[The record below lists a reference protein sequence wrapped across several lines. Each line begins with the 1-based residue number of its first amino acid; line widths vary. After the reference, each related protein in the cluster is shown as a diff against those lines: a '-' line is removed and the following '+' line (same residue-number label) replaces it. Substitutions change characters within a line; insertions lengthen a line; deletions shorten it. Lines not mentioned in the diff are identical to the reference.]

1 MAERDIFLAALI
13 KKCFDGLNTK
23 IDTLAAIAGEEAS
36 WASIKKVVAAGMAKN
51 AYPVGTQFTV
61 THTKYGSLLFDVIAH
76 DHHKNP
82 ADANAHTM
90 TLLMHNVIYS
100 RPFDGVEAAYLVT
113 KDKFAEG
120 LPAGTY
126 HFLIPSGYT
135 SVEAESWGGIQ
146 FTTTKVVPVG
156 GHIVFIWTSGNVSAA
171 KINTYASATATTAI
185 ESNLTLT
192 NGTGGTSLGTL
203 LYDGDNANGFM
214 NCMMRARYGSNNWE
228 ESNIRQWLNSDAA
241 SGWWTPKTV
250 FDRLSS
256 TYASL
261 EGFMNGLPGEFVA
274 ALGAVDVTTRKNN
287 VFENDNERG
296 NKVYTTRDKIFLL
309 SNDEVGYGVE
319 GIAQDSVVDFYN
331 GAANADRIKYDYSST
346 ATPRYGSNWWLR
358 SPTPSSVFSARSVY
372 MSGEKSGGHAQYGFG
387 AAAACVIY

>member
-13 KKCFDGLNTK
+13 KKGFDGLNVKT
-23 IDTLAAIAGEEAS
+23 DTIAAIVGEEAS
-36 WASIKKVVAAGMAKN
+36 WANVRRIVANGMAAS
-51 AYPVGTQFTV
+51 AYPIGTQFAV

-113 KDKFAEG
+113 EDKFPDG
-120 LPAGTY
+120 MPAGTY

-135 SVEAESWGGIQ
+135 SDEAESWTGIQ
-146 FTTTKVVPVG
+146 FATTEVVPVD
-156 GHIVFIWTSGNVSAA
+156 GHIVFSWTSGKVSAA
-171 KINTYASATATTAI
+171 KISTFASATATTAI

-192 NGTGGTSLGTL
+192 DGTGGTSLGTL
-203 LYDGDNANGFM
+203 LYNNDNANGFM
-214 NCMMRARYGSNNWE
+214 NHLTRARYGSNNWD
-228 ESNIRQWLNSDAA
+228 ESNIRQWLNSADA

-256 TYASL
+256 TYTSL
-261 EGFMNGLPGEFVA
+261 EGFMNGLPADFAEV
-274 ALGAVDVTTRKNN
+274 LGAVDVVTRKNN
-287 VFENDNERG
+287 VYEADSDFG
-296 NKVYTTRDKIFLL
+296 VKTYTTRDKIFLL
-309 SNDEVGYGVE
+309 SNDEVGFAME
-319 GIAQDSVVDFYN
+319 GIAQGSVVDFYKN
-331 GAANADRIKYDYSST
+331 AANADRIKYDYSSAGT
-346 ATPRYGSNWWLR
+346 ARHWWLR
-358 SPTPSSVFSARSVY
+358 SPNPSYAHSARGVHA
-372 MSGEKSGGHAQYGFG
+372 SGAQYSNHAYSGNG

>member
-13 KKCFDGLNTK
+13 KKGFDGLNTK
-23 IDTLAAIAGEEAS
+23 VDTLAAVAGEEAS

-113 KDKFAEG
+113 EDKFAEG

-135 SVEAESWGGIQ
+135 SAEAEGWDGIQ
-146 FTTTKVVPVG
+146 FTTTEVVPVG
-156 GHIVFIWTSGNVSAA
+156 GHIVFSWTSGNVSDA
-171 KINTYASATATTAI
+171 KINTYESATATTAI

-192 NGTGGTSLGTL
+192 NGTGGASLGTL
-203 LYDGDNANGFM
+203 LYNGDNANGFM
-214 NCMMRARYGSNNWE
+214 NCLTRARYGSNNWN

-256 TYASL
+256 SYASL

-287 VFENDNERG
+287 VFESDSDVG

-309 SNDEVGYGVE
+309 SNDEVGYAVE
-319 GIAQDSVVDFYN
+319 GIAQGSVVDFYN

-346 ATPRYGSNWWLR
+346 ATARYWWLR
-358 SPTPSSVFSARSVY
+358 SPSPGGAYVARFVDT
-372 MSGEKSGGHAQYGFG
+372 SGARNGNYADTGRG